1 MGQALNCAKNASSIM
16 RSVIIMFKDLTKFQ
30 KGCLVVTVLE
40 TIVIYG
46 GLALVSRSLNK
57 ELKEKENV
65 ENELQQLALKEA
77 NEIKSL

>member
-1 MGQALNCAKNASSIM
+1 ML
-16 RSVIIMFKDLTKFQ
+16 KDLTKFQ
-30 KGCLVVTVLE
+30 KGCLVVTILE

-46 GLALVSRSLNK
+46 GLALVSKSLNK
-57 ELKEKENV
+57 ELKEKEDI

>member
-1 MGQALNCAKNASSIM
+1 MKILREFNKCYYEE
-16 RSVIIMFKDLTKFQ
+16 RDIMFKDLTKFQ

-46 GLALVSRSLNK
+46 GLALVSKSLNK
-57 ELKEKENV
+57 ELKEKEDI

-77 NEIKSL
+77 NKVKSL